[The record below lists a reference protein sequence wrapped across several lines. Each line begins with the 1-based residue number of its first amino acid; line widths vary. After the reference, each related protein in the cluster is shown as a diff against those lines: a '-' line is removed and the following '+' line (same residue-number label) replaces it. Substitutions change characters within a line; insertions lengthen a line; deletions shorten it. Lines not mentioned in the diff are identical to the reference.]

1 MIQVAARA
9 LDIPVEKV
17 HISETSTDKVPNTSP
32 TWASV
37 QSDLNG
43 MAVKNA
49 CDKIVERLASAA
61 YLERVDLSAHGFYA
75 TPNVGYNFVNA
86 SGSPFNYFVWG
97 AACSEVE
104 IDVLTGDYYV
114 RRTDIVMD
122 LGESLNPTIDIGQ
135 IEGAFVQG
143 LGWSTLE
150 EIVWFDNGFQFTK
163 GPGTYKIPSFNDVPV
178 DFRVSLFEGSSNK
191 KAIYSSKGVGE
202 PPFFLGSTVLFAIK
216 NACQAARLD
225 AGLPDEYFTLRAPA
239 TAERIRLACVDNFT
253 SQFKKKQ

>member
-1 MIQVAARA
+1 MG
-9 LDIPVEKV
+9 
-17 HISETSTDKVPNTSP
+17 
-32 TWASV
+32 
-37 QSDLNG
+37 SDLNG

-49 CDKIVERLASAA
+49 CDKIVERLAPFKEKYPEYTWEKLVSAA

-114 RRTDIVMD
+114 RRT
-122 LGESLNPTIDIGQ
+122 DIGQ

-253 SQFKKKQ
+253 SQFEKKQ